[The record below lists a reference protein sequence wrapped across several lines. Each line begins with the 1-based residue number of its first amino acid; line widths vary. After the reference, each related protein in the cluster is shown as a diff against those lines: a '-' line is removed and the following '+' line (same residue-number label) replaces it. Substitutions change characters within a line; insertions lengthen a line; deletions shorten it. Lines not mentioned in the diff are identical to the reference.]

1 MEGQKIILLSAKIY
15 SMKDEQ
21 TGRLIEGVSC
31 WYYPSEDLKPYVD
44 ANGNKGQ
51 IPLKASLPV
60 EKAVQIKQV
69 PGIYEMFFRM
79 VPGSNNSLK
88 LKADAVEF
96 VSEVQ

>member
-21 TGRLIEGVSC
+21 GRLIEGVSC
-31 WYYPSEDLKPYVD
+31 WYYPGEDLKPYD
-44 ANGNKGQ
+44 GGNGSKGQ
-51 IPLKASLPV
+51 VPLKASLPV

-69 PGIYEMFFRM
+69 PGIYEMTFKM

-88 LKADAVEF
+88 LKADGVQF